1 MKKKLLTLVLSAVL
15 ALSPTTTAHAQDLSQ
30 YYAMS
35 AQLMQ
40 MAMIMQAQAAQLAGA
55 YGAQAPIAAQP
66 TQAVAPIVDLQAR
79 QAQALAMQQAQAQA
93 IAQAQAQQA
102 LLLAQTQ
109 AVAPVSPTQPQ
120 SAPTVAPVVVPA
132 TGSAGNANYF
142 NTYDIPEQQQTDARY
157 VLNLNT
163 HKFHDP
169 TCGEVRK
176 IKPENYQATN
186 ATREEIV
193 NSGYVPCGI
202 CGP

>member
-1 MKKKLLTLVLSAVL
+1 MKIIKKVITMLITIVMLST
-15 ALSPTTTAHAQDLSQ
+15 PTSTAHAQDLSQ

-40 MAMIMQAQAAQLAGA
+40 MAIIMQAQAAQLAGV
-55 YGAQAPIAAQP
+55 YGAQAPIVAQP
-66 TQAVAPIVDLQAR
+66 TAQAVVPAVDLQAQ
-79 QAQALAMQQAQAQA
+79 QAMAIQQAQAMA

-109 AVAPVSPTQPQ
+109 AVQAPVPTPAI
-120 SAPTVAPVVVPA
+120 APTVATPTPA
-132 TGSAGNANYF
+132 VGSTGNADYF
-142 NTYDIPEQQQTDARY
+142 NTYDIPEQQQTDAKY

-186 ATREEIV
+186 AAREEIV
-193 NSGYVPCGI
+193 SSGYVPCGI
-202 CGP
+202 CTP